1 MRLKNWEKQIM
12 RFLRYRYE
20 MALEQDKNMVEK
32 HVEGDKGLEN
42 VNTIHSGND
51 NTEQ

>member
-1 MRLKNWEKQIM
+1 MRLKNWERQIM
-12 RFLRYRYE
+12 KFLRYRYE

-32 HVEGDKGLEN
+32 HVEGAKGLEN
-42 VNTIHSGND
+42 VNTVHSSND